1 MRKIS
6 LSDGRLSVDIL
17 PDCGG
22 ALCTLRWRA
31 PAGQIYDILRPAN
44 ARTICDR
51 VADRLSCLPITPFG
65 DSGGRRDMQSDLAE
79 WTVQDASNVRATLTV
94 HKELAALDA
103 HSSAPHWS
111 CQILQR
117 FALAPDGLRVQLTVT
132 NVGVQPMPA
141 RIGLRLR
148 LMTYGQMIIRGQ
160 FEPVAPAGTLD
171 RGATP
176 PSAEMFA
183 AGFCPAQQDI
193 HLYQRCLGNDIRIE
207 WPHEKLR
214 VTLSLVQGLE
224 YVRLDY
230 DAAQR
235 ELWLSPIS
243 HANSPAADTP
253 SIQILQ
259 QGDSLEASMI
269 LFPAIMGS

>member
-1 MRKIS
+1 M
-6 LSDGRLSVDIL
+6 SVDIL

-22 ALCTLRWRA
+22 ALGALRWRA
-31 PAGQIYDILRPAN
+31 PAGQTYDILRPAN
-44 ARTICDR
+44 AQTICDR

-65 DSGGRRDMQSDLAE
+65 DTGVRRDVQRDLAE

-94 HKELAALDA
+94 HKELAASDA
-103 HSSAPHWS
+103 HASAPHWS

-117 FALAPDGLRVQLTVT
+117 FELVRDGLRVQLTVT

-141 RIGLRLR
+141 RIGLRLH

-160 FEPVAPAGTLD
+160 FEPVAST
-171 RGATP
+171 GALEHGLTP

-207 WPHEKLR
+207 WPQEKLQL
-214 VTLSLVQGLE
+214 TLSLMQGLE

-235 ELWLSPIS
+235 ELWLSPLS
-243 HANSPAADTP
+243 HANSSAADTH

-259 QGDSLEASMI
+259 QGDSLEASLI
-269 LFPAIMGS
+269 LSPAIMHG